1 MRKLELLQW
10 FGLLAGAAAWG
21 AAHVL
26 GYGLTEAHCNSG
38 SAPWGIALHGWEGAL
53 NGLAAAVA
61 LCAALAAVSVLVLTR
76 AVSYEDDPPV
86 GRIRFFAIAALIAN
100 VLFIVMLVLYT
111 AGSIA
116 NDPCRQ
122 A

>member
-1 MRKLELLQW
+1 MKRLEVLQW
-10 FGLLAGAAAWG
+10 FGLLAGAAVWG
-21 AAHVL
+21 AAHVF
-26 GYGLTEAHCNSG
+26 GYGLSETRCNSG
-38 SAPWGIALHGWEGAL
+38 SAGWDVALHGWEGAL
-53 NGLAAAVA
+53 NGFAAAIT
-61 LCAALAAVSVLVLTR
+61 LCAALAAASVIVLTR
-76 AVSYEDDPPV
+76 GVSYEDDPPA

-100 VLFIVMLVLYT
+100 VLFLVMVLLYA

>member
-1 MRKLELLQW
+1 MKRLEVLQW
-10 FGLLAGAAAWG
+10 SGLLAGAAAWG
-21 AAHVL
+21 TAHVL
-26 GYGLTEAHCNSG
+26 GYGLSETRCNSG
-38 SAPWGIALHGWEGAL
+38 SGGWDVALHGWEGAL
-53 NGLAAAVA
+53 NGFAAAITV
-61 LCAALAAVSVLVLTR
+61 CAALAAVSVLVLTR
-76 AVSYEDDPPV
+76 GVSYEDDPPA

-100 VLFIVMLVLYT
+100 VLFLVMVVLYA

>member
-1 MRKLELLQW
+1 MRRLEVLQW
-10 FGLLAGAAAWG
+10 SGLLAGAAAWG
-21 AAHVL
+21 FTHVF
-26 GYGLTEAHCNSG
+26 GYGLTETRCNSG
-38 SAPWGIALHGWEGAL
+38 SAGWEVALHGWEGAL
-53 NGLAAAVA
+53 TGLAAAITV
-61 LCAALAAVSVLVLTR
+61 CAGLAAVSVLVLTR
-76 AVSYEDDPPV
+76 GASYEDDPPA

-100 VLFIVMLVLYT
+100 VLFLVMLLLYA

>member
-1 MRKLELLQW
+1 MRRLEVLQW
-10 FGLLAGAAAWG
+10 SGLLAGAAAWG
-21 AAHVL
+21 VAHVF
-26 GYGLTEAHCNSG
+26 GFGLSETRCSSG
-38 SAPWGIALHGWEGAL
+38 SAGWDVALHGWEGAL
-53 NGLAAAVA
+53 NGFAAAITV
-61 LCAALAAVSVLVLTR
+61 CAAFAAGSVIVLTQG
-76 AVSYEDDPPV
+76 VSYEDDPPA

-100 VLFIVMLVLYT
+100 VLFLVMVVLYA

>member
-1 MRKLELLQW
+1 MRRLEVLQW
-10 FGLLAGAAAWG
+10 FGLLAGAVAWG
-21 AAHVL
+21 AAHVF
-26 GYGLTEAHCNSG
+26 GYGLTEGRCNSG
-38 SAPWGIALHGWEGAL
+38 SAGWGIALHGWEGVL
-53 NGLAAAVA
+53 NGLAAAILV
-61 LCAALAAVSVLVLTR
+61 CAAFAAVWVLVLTR
-76 AVSYEDDPPV
+76 DVSYEDDPPA

-100 VLFIVMLVLYT
+100 VLFLVMVLLYA

>member
-1 MRKLELLQW
+1 MLQW
-10 FGLLAGAAAWG
+10 SGLLAGAAAWG
-21 AAHVL
+21 VAHVF
-26 GYGLTEAHCNSG
+26 GFGLSETRCGSG
-38 SAPWGIALHGWEGAL
+38 SVGWDVALHGWEGAL
-53 NGLAAAVA
+53 NGFAAAITV
-61 LCAALAAVSVLVLTR
+61 CAALAAGAVIVLTR
-76 AVSYEDDPPV
+76 GVSYEDEPPA

-100 VLFIVMLVLYT
+100 VLFLVMVVLYA

>member
-1 MRKLELLQW
+1 MRRLEVLQW
-10 FGLLAGAAAWG
+10 FGLLAGAATWG
-21 AAHVL
+21 VAHVF
-26 GYGLTEAHCNSG
+26 GYGLTETRCNSG
-38 SAPWGIALHGWEGAL
+38 SSGWDVALHGWEGAL
-53 NGLAAAVA
+53 NGLAAAVIV
-61 LCAALAAVSVLVLTR
+61 CAALAAVSVLVLTR
-76 AVSYEDDPPV
+76 AVSYEDDPPA

-100 VLFIVMLVLYT
+100 VLFLVMVVLYA

>member
-1 MRKLELLQW
+1 MLQW

-26 GYGLTEAHCNSG
+26 GYGLSETRCNSG
-38 SAPWGIALHGWEGAL
+38 SAGWDVALHGWEGAL
-53 NGLAAAVA
+53 NGFAAAIT
-61 LCAALAAVSVLVLTR
+61 LSAALAAGSVIVLTR
-76 AVSYEDDPPV
+76 GVSYEDDPPT

-100 VLFIVMLVLYT
+100 VLFLVMVVLYA

>member
-1 MRKLELLQW
+1 VRRLELLQW

-21 AAHVL
+21 SAHVF
-26 GYGLTEAHCNSG
+26 GYGLSEARCNSG
-38 SAPWGIALHGWEGAL
+38 SAGWNVALHGWTGAL
-53 NGLAAAVA
+53 TGLAAAVTV
-61 LCAALAAVSVLVLTR
+61 CAALAAASVLLLTR
-76 AVSYEDDPPV
+76 GVSYEDDPPT

-100 VLFIVMLVLYT
+100 VLFLVMVVLYA

-122 A
+122 G